1 MTLSSHF
8 LNLRQ
13 RLQERWQRIPVPGR
27 QAFAHKTNG
36 LSISQKLA
44 FGYSL
49 VIGVAICGTVSGLS
63 IGNYY
68 QRRAYFEFA
77 IADRQRDLLYNLEN
91 SVGAMRLH
99 PQRLITVLGDTIWFD
114 YEVSKFQADVNRV
127 KETISDFEIF
137 LDNYAQES
145 DLDVEKLRSIL
156 LEYEQVSQDYE
167 TDIQQL
173 WQQLNP
179 AQLTDAEIP
188 NAQQQIL
195 NHLTSQEATAL
206 EVRFDRLLEYLIWLD
221 ATADAQHELAQAGLE
236 NAETWRQWIIY
247 LSIGLSGLLSI
258 LVALITSRTLTR
270 PLLDVE
276 KVARDVTQNSDFS
289 LRCPVHNQD
298 EIGSVAESLNQL
310 IQQVDI
316 YTQDLKVAR
325 ERADRASQAKS
336 EFLANM
342 SHELRTPLNGILGY
356 SQILQRRDD
365 LNQIQRQGVEVIHQC
380 GSHLLTLINDIL
392 DLSKI
397 EAQKMELHPGAV
409 SLPAL
414 LTGVTEMC
422 QIRALQKRLTFT
434 YQPSEQLP
442 EIIEIDEKRLR
453 QVLINLLG
461 NAAKYT
467 EHGGIIF
474 SVLPVPE
481 LSTGEDLVGLR
492 FSIEDTGVGMTT
504 EQLDRIFLPF
514 EQVGESYQ
522 LSEGTGL
529 GLAIAQRIVGMMGGE
544 IQVSSEF
551 GKGSCFWFEIT
562 VPIADES
569 QIKSDSQARIVGY
582 EGCRRTVLLVDDKPQ
597 NRMLLTNLLNPL
609 DFEIIEAENGAEGLK
624 KAKQHCPDLI
634 ITDLVMPILDG
645 FEMMRQ
651 IRRTPQLEG
660 VTIIASSA
668 SVFER
673 DRHFST
679 SAGSDD
685 FLPRPIEFDRLLLM
699 LEQHLHLTWIRETAL
714 ETSSSTASPDTLEA
728 EQTWRVPPAEDLD
741 RLLHAARRGALKQV
755 IQQCQALQDENSHY
769 TAFAIKVTQLARKF
783 QEKAV
788 ISTLE
793 EAYEEAYEGAY
804 DPSR

>member
-1 MTLSSHF
+1 MTLSSQF

-13 RLQERWQRIPVPGR
+13 RLQQRWQQLPLPGR
-27 QAFAHKTNG
+27 QSFTQPIHG

-44 FGYSL
+44 FGSSL

-68 QRRAYFEFA
+68 QQRAYFKFA
-77 IADRQRDLLYNLEN
+77 VADRQRDLLYNLEN

-127 KETISDFEIF
+127 NETLSEFEIF

-145 DLDVEKLRSIL
+145 EIDVEKLRSIL
-156 LEYEQVSQDYE
+156 LDYEQVTRDYE

-195 NHLTSQEATAL
+195 DSLTSQDAKAL

-221 ATADAQHELAQAGLE
+221 AAADAQHELAQAGLE
-236 NAETWRQWIIY
+236 DAEIWRQWIIY
-247 LSIGLSGLLSI
+247 LSISLSGLLSI
-258 LVALITSRTLTR
+258 LVALMTSRTLTR

-276 KVARDVTQNSDFS
+276 KVARDVTQNADFS
-289 LRCPVHNQD
+289 LRCPIHHQD
-298 EIGSVAESLNQL
+298 EIGSVAESLNRL
-310 IQQVDI
+310 IQQVEI
-316 YTQDLKVAR
+316 HTQDLKVAR

-397 EAQKMELHPGAV
+397 EAQKMELHPGVV

-422 QIRALQKRLTFT
+422 QIRAVQKRLTFT
-434 YQPSEQLP
+434 YQPSDQLP
-442 EIIEIDEKRLR
+442 EIIEVDEKRLR

-474 SVLPVPE
+474 SVLPVSG
-481 LSTGEDLVGLR
+481 LSTSDGSVSLR
-492 FSIEDTGVGMTT
+492 FSIEDTGVGMTP

-529 GLAIAQRIVGMMGGE
+529 GLAIAQRIVSMMGGE

-551 GKGSCFWFEIT
+551 RKGSCFWFEIT

-569 QIKSDSQARIVGY
+569 QIKTDSQSRIVGY
-582 EGCRRTVLLVDDKPQ
+582 DGRRRRVLLVDDKPQ
-597 NRMLLTNLLNPL
+597 NRMLLTNLLYPL
-609 DFEIIEAENGAEGLK
+609 GFEMLEADNGAEGLK
-624 KAKQHCPDLI
+624 KAKQHRPDLI
-634 ITDLVMPILDG
+634 ITDLVMPVLDG

-651 IRRTPQLEG
+651 IRRTPSLEN

-699 LEQHLHLTWIRETAL
+699 LEQHLHLVWIRETAL
-714 ETSSSTASPDTLEA
+714 EASSSTASAEA
-728 EQTWRVPPAEDLD
+728 IEADQTGRVPLAEDLE

-755 IQQCQALQDENSHY
+755 IQQCQALQEEDSHY
-769 TAFAIKVTQLARKF
+769 AAFATTITQLARKF

-793 EAYEEAYEGAY
+793 EAY
-804 DPSR
+804 DRSR

>member
-1 MTLSSHF
+1 MTLSSQL
-8 LNLRQ
+8 LNLKQ
-13 RLQERWQRIPVPGR
+13 RLQRRLHLLPFPGR
-27 QAFAHKTNG
+27 QYLTRKTDG
-36 LSISQKLA
+36 LKIGQKLA
-44 FGYSL
+44 LGYSL
-49 VIGVAICGTVSGLS
+49 VIGVAVCGTVSGLS

-68 QRRAYFEFA
+68 QRRAYFEFSV
-77 IADRQRDLLYNLEN
+77 ADRQRDLLYNLEN
-91 SVGAMRLH
+91 SVGAIRLH
-99 PQRLITVLGDTIWFD
+99 PQRLMTVLGDAIWFD
-114 YEVSKFQADVNRV
+114 YEVSKFEADVNRV
-127 KETISDFEIF
+127 RETISEFETF
-137 LDNYAQES
+137 LDHYGHES
-145 DLDVEKLRSIL
+145 DIDVDKLRSL
-156 LEYEQVSQDYE
+156 LLDYEQVSQDYE

-179 AQLTDAEIP
+179 PQLTDVEIP

-195 NHLTSQEATAL
+195 DSLTSQEAIAL

-221 ATADAQHELAQAGLE
+221 AAADAQHELAQAGLE
-236 NAETWRQWIIY
+236 QAKIWRQWIIY

-258 LVALITSRTLTR
+258 LVALITSRTLAR

-276 KVARDVTQNSDFS
+276 QVAREVTQNADFS
-289 LRCPVHNQD
+289 LRCPVHNHD
-298 EIGSVAESLNQL
+298 EVGSVAESFNQL
-310 IQQVDI
+310 IQQVEL
-316 YTQDLKVAR
+316 YTQDLKIAR

-365 LNQIQRQGVEVIHQC
+365 LNQIQRQGVEVINQC

-397 EAQKMELHPGAV
+397 EAQKMELHPGVV

-422 QIRALQKRLTFT
+422 QIRAVQKRLTFT
-434 YQPSEQLP
+434 YQPSDQLP
-442 EIIEIDEKRLR
+442 ETIEVDEKRLR

-467 EHGGIIF
+467 DHGGIIF

-481 LSTGEDLVGLR
+481 LSTAEDSVGLR
-492 FSIEDTGVGMTT
+492 FVIEDTGVGMTA

-529 GLAIAQRIVGMMGGE
+529 GLAIAQRIVEMMGGK

-551 GKGSCFWFEIT
+551 GKGSCFWFEMT
-562 VPIADES
+562 VPVADES
-569 QIKSDSQARIVGY
+569 DIKTDSRSRIVGY
-582 EGCRRTVLLVDDKPQ
+582 EGRRLTVLLVDDKPQ
-597 NRMLLTNLLNPL
+597 NRMLLTNLLHPL
-609 DFEIIEAENGAEGLK
+609 GFEILEANNGAEGLK
-624 KAKQHCPDLI
+624 KAKQHCPNLI
-634 ITDLVMPILDG
+634 ITDLVMPVLDG

-651 IRRTPQLEG
+651 IRRTPSLEN

-714 ETSSSTASPDTLEA
+714 ETSPSTSSTAAIEA
-728 EQTWRVPPAEDLD
+728 EATWRVPPAEDLE

-755 IQQCQALQDENSHY
+755 IQQCQALREEDSHY
-769 TAFAIKVTQLARKF
+769 EAFAMTVTELARKF

-793 EAYEEAYEGAY
+793 EAYDRGH
-804 DPSR
+804 

>member
-1 MTLSSHF
+1 MTLSSKLWNF
-8 LNLRQ
+8 KQRLRQ
-13 RLQERWQRIPVPGR
+13 RLQPSRLPGQAYLSR
-27 QAFAHKTNG
+27 QTDS
-36 LSISQKLA
+36 LSIGQKLA
-44 FGYSL
+44 LGYGL
-49 VIGVAICGTVSGLS
+49 VIGVAMCGTVSGLS

-77 IADRQRDLLYNLEN
+77 VADRQRDLLYNLEN

-114 YEVSKFQADVNRV
+114 YEVSKFQAEVNRV
-127 KETISDFEIF
+127 KETISEFETF
-137 LDNYAQES
+137 LDNYGHKS
-145 DLDVEKLRSIL
+145 DLEIEKLRSL
-156 LEYEQVSQDYE
+156 LLDYERVSQDYQTSVQE
-167 TDIQQL
+167 L
-173 WQQLNP
+173 WQQINP
-179 AQLTDAEIP
+179 AQLQDAEIP

-195 NHLTSQEATAL
+195 NSLTDQEAIAL

-221 ATADAQHELAQAGLE
+221 AAADAQHELAQAELE
-236 NAETWRQWIIY
+236 QAEVWRQWIIY
-247 LSIGLSGLLSI
+247 LSISLSGLLSI

-276 KVARDVTQNSDFS
+276 QVARNVTQNADFS
-289 LRCPVHNQD
+289 LRCPIHNHD
-298 EIGSVAESLNQL
+298 EVGSVAESLNRL
-310 IQQVDI
+310 IQQVEI
-316 YTQDLKVAR
+316 HTQDLKIAR

-397 EAQKMELHPGAV
+397 EAQKMELHPEVA

-422 QIRALQKRLTFT
+422 QIRAVQKHLTFT

-442 EIIEIDEKRLR
+442 TTIEVDEKRLR

-474 SVLPVPE
+474 SVLPIPE
-481 LSTGEDLVGLR
+481 LSQTNDSVGLR
-492 FSIEDTGVGMTT
+492 FSIEDTGVGMTP

-514 EQVGESYQ
+514 EQVGASYQ

-529 GLAIAQRIVGMMGGE
+529 GLAIAQRIVGMMGGK

-562 VPIADES
+562 VPVADEN
-569 QIKSDSQARIVGY
+569 QIKTKKPARIVGY
-582 EGCRRTVLLVDDKPQ
+582 EGRRLTVLLVDDKPQ
-597 NRMLLTNLLNPL
+597 NRMLLTNLLHPL
-609 DFEIIEAENGAEGLK
+609 GFEILEAENGAEGLN
-624 KAKQHCPDLI
+624 KAKHHCPDLI

-679 SAGSDD
+679 TAGSDD
-685 FLPRPIEFDRLLLM
+685 FLPRPIEFDRLLVM
-699 LEQHLHLTWIRETAL
+699 LKRYLHLTWIQETAPEAATL
-714 ETSSSTASPDTLEA
+714 ASSTADVEA
-728 EQTWRVPPAEDLD
+728 EATGRVPPAEDLEH
-741 RLLHAARRGALKQV
+741 LLHAARRGALKQV
-755 IQQCQALQDENSHY
+755 IQQCQALQQENSHY
-769 TAFAIKVTQLARKF
+769 EPFTITVTQLAQKF

-788 ISTLE
+788 ISKIE
-793 EAYEEAYEGAY
+793 EAY
-804 DPSR
+804 DQVHRTCSS